1 MHSPSSDREFDEEKI
16 ARLIS
21 RYVSTALH
29 RYRGNL
35 ASVVAAI
42 ENDYVP
48 DERDDK
54 VRAWMGQLSTAIA
67 EAGLPQPDSF
77 LLRYALTVP
86 GFQRGVNPP
95 IIALEEN
102 RGGFRP
108 KRHRE
113 SAGQIQRLQEA
124 LGLASELGIQSLGD
138 SQQAIQSL
146 ARMVGDHLN
155 ETDDKRFH
163 WFASL
168 DSDELD
174 ELARRAMKFLTSSI
188 EPVRELGSEI
198 LKDIVCFRDDRPLSQ
213 DIHREL
219 VRLECYW
226 PSCLYRDATESITE
240 ILLEKIDEETE
251 RPNLSILL
259 SAISWTRNEA
269 ALKAFAEWER
279 TTPGWSDQ
287 LFVPPKDYLPYAGLS
302 LNTEGKFESLVSETC
317 FRVTIADD
325 SGDESMDCRTEADM
339 KCPACGGDL
348 CWLFDFTQLSQAA
361 HEKVFAGVFASA
373 PLRILCC
380 LFCGCY
386 ENNFSRFAPEGDAV
400 WLSPQQRLEFEGSGE
415 ASPVARRLS
424 LTATSPYAGSEP
436 FALQDASSI
445 GGMPSW
451 VQDAE
456 YPSCL
461 ECGDLMRFFAQ
472 HDNGAVGEEG
482 LYFAFF
488 CESCSVA
495 CVHYQQT

>member
-1 MHSPSSDREFDEEKI
+1 MNDIPPNRQFDEENI
-16 ARLIS
+16 ERLIG

-35 ASVVAAI
+35 ARVVAAI
-42 ENDYVP
+42 ENDFVP

-54 VRAWMGQLSTAIA
+54 VRTWMSQLSTSIS
-67 EAGLPQPDSF
+67 ESGLPQPDSF

-86 GFQRGVNPP
+86 GSQRGVNPP

-102 RGGFRP
+102 RGGFRS

-113 SAGQIQRLQEA
+113 SAGQVKRLQEA
-124 LGLASELGIQSLGD
+124 MGLAKELGIQLPGD
-138 SQQAIQSL
+138 SQDAIRSL
-146 ARMVGDHLN
+146 AKMLGDHPDGTDN
-155 ETDDKRFH
+155 EWFN

-168 DSDELD
+168 NSAELD
-174 ELARRAMKFLTSSI
+174 ELARRATRFLASPT
-188 EPVRELGSEI
+188 EPVRELGSDI
-198 LKDIVCFRDDRPLSQ
+198 LKDIVCLRDDRPLSQ
-213 DIHREL
+213 EIHKDL
-219 VRLECYW
+219 VRAERYW
-226 PSCLYRDATESITE
+226 PSCLYRDATESITD
-240 ILLEKIDEETE
+240 LLLQKIDDDTD
-251 RPNLSILL
+251 RLRLNHLL
-259 SAISWTRNEA
+259 LAVAWTRNDS

-279 TTPGWSDQ
+279 TTPSWSDQ
-287 LFVPPKDYLPYAGLS
+287 LFVPPKDYLPHAGLS
-302 LNTEGKFESLVSETC
+302 LNSEGEFESLISETC
-317 FRVTIADD
+317 FRLTISDD
-325 SGDESMDCRTEADM
+325 SGDESMVCRSEADTE
-339 KCPACGGDL
+339 CPACGGEL
-348 CWLFDFTQLSQAA
+348 CWLFDFSQLTSAA
-361 HEKVFAGVFASA
+361 QEKVFAGVFSNA
-373 PLRILCC
+373 PLRVLCC

-386 ENNFSRFAPEGDAV
+386 EPNFSRFDREGRAV
-400 WLSPQQRLEFEGSGE
+400 WLSPRARLEFEGSGE
-415 ASPVARRLS
+415 VSPVARRVR

-461 ECGDLMRFFAQ
+461 ECGKLMRFFAQ

-482 LYFAFF
+482 LYYAFF